1 MVKKESKSKT
11 KQAQKTTLS
20 GKEKDKEIISK
31 SSKATVG
38 KEKKRAV
45 SQREKDILEIKKKLL
60 LQRDALLSG
69 AEEALNSLP
78 VETNFP
84 DMGDQ
89 ATAETDRSFMLRL
102 KERERLL
109 LKKIED
115 AIERIESGTF
125 GICQRCGN
133 EIGIKR
139 LEARPVTALCIE
151 CKTAQEEEERIAEGG

>member
-1 MVKKESKSKT
+1 MVKKELKSKT
-11 KQAQKTTLS
+11 KQAQKTALS
-20 GKEKDKEIISK
+20 SKEKDKEIISK
-31 SSKATVG
+31 SSKAIVG
-38 KEKKRAV
+38 KDKKRVV
-45 SQREKDILEIKKKLL
+45 SQREKDIMEIKK
-60 LQRDALLSG
+60 RLLSQRNALISE

-78 VETNFP
+78 GETNFP

-115 AIERIESGTF
+115 AIERIENGTF

-139 LEARPVTALCIE
+139 LEARPVTTLCIE
-151 CKTAQEEEERIAEGG
+151 CKTAQEEEERRAKGG

>member
-1 MVKKESKSKT
+1 MVKKEST
-11 KQAQKTTLS
+11 
-20 GKEKDKEIISK
+20 
-31 SSKATVG
+31 SKATQTQDKVLSSKKQG
-38 KEKKRAV
+38 KEIVSKSAKTIARKNAKHPI

-60 LQRDALLSG
+60 SQRDALLSE

-78 VETNFP
+78 GETNFP

-89 ATAETDRSFMLRL
+89 ATAETDRNFMLRL

-115 AIERIESGTF
+115 AIERIEGGTY

-139 LEARPVTALCIE
+139 LEARPVTTLCIE